1 MKTIQASAKSNYTEK
16 CKLNVFD
23 KPLQKKDLGDII
35 IVKLKDAIAI
45 LSYYIF
51 QVLCPTF
58 KFIAIHHLRHHRRN
72 PQASYILQ

>member
-35 IVKLKDAIAI
+35 IVKLKDTTAIVP
-45 LSYYIF
+45 YI
-51 QVLCPTF
+51 
-58 KFIAIHHLRHHRRN
+58 
-72 PQASYILQ
+72 